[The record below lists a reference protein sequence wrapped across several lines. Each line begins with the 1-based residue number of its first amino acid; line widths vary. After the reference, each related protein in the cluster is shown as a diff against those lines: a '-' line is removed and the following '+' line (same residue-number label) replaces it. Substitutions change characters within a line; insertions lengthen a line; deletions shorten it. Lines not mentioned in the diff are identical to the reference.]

1 MFFKSSKYHIRL
13 TQNSNQDTFERCP
26 DSNPEQIRDSRG
38 SVAAFSL
45 IVIIWIQILHEKN
58 IILGS
63 VKKEKRI
70 SNPSDIYQI

>member
-58 IILGS
+58 IIDLLRR
-63 VKKEKRI
+63 EKIREIII
-70 SNPSDIYQI
+70 SSQYGG

>member
-58 IILGS
+58 IIDLLRR
-63 VKKEKRI
+63 EKI
-70 SNPSDIYQI
+70 SEIIRSYQYGV